1 MSPDEAVVPEVVFTA
16 PEGVS
21 VGLSPPRDR
30 GFEMTCHDRRGACR
44 RVPRKGQPRRPL
56 AEEEGRNGSISEIPA
71 EAGAS

>member
-44 RVPRKGQPRRPL
+44 RVPRKG
-56 AEEEGRNGSISEIPA
+56 
-71 EAGAS
+71 